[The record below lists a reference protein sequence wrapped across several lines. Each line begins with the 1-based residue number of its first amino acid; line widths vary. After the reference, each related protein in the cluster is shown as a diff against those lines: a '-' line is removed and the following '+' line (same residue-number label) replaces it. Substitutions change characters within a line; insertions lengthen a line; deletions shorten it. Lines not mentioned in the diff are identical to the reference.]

1 MLKKLLIVIILITAG
16 VSGYF
21 AWSFISV
28 PEVTYLEMEQEEAV
42 ETLLVSG
49 RIIGEGAVPLSFE
62 RPGRMLEL
70 VIEEGDQV
78 STGDIIARQDDSQAQ
93 NLVRQSENQ
102 LDSASLALERLQ
114 NRELEQA
121 RESLTQAEKRAETAE
136 SAYDI
141 AFEDLL
147 EPALER
153 IEEAEKEEQDVRKDY
168 EDKKELFDR
177 DEIERDEL
185 NEVFDKWEQAL
196 DELDLAREE
205 LQQAERET
213 DNLAR
218 ERDIAL
224 SQKRSAASALSA
236 LENEELRQAR
246 LNVEQAQNQLDQARL
261 ELEQAELSAPFG
273 GVITSIAA
281 NKGQFVST
289 GQEICT
295 IIPASAS
302 TVIEALVDE
311 EFAGTITVGQEVLV
325 SSSAFPDQLF
335 QGKVDRLASSV
346 DPDRGTFPVRFKLD
360 RFEPELLPDLA
371 VSAEIVTARTAD
383 SLVLDQVY
391 TFREEERVYAF
402 VENNGLAEK
411 RAIETKELGRGLLLV
426 LEGLQPGDKVLTEL
440 DLSDGQRIRLSGT
453 GTGNSN

>member
-1 MLKKLLIVIILITAG
+1 MLKRVLIAIILIIVGA
-16 VSGYF
+16 SAYF
-21 AWSFISV
+21 AWNYFNV
-28 PEVTYLEMEQEEAV
+28 PEVTFLEMEQEEAV

-49 RIIGEGAVPLSFE
+49 RVIGEGAVPLSFE

-121 RESLTQAEKRAETAE
+121 RENLTQAEKRAETAE

-153 IEEAEKEEQDVRKDY
+153 VEGAEEEEQDSRKNYD
-168 EDKKELFDR
+168 DKQELFDR

-185 NEVFDKWEQAL
+185 NEAFNKWEQAIAK
-196 DELDLAREE
+196 LDLAREE

-213 DNLAR
+213 NNLAR
-218 ERDIAL
+218 ERDIAQ

-246 LNVEQAQNQLDQARL
+246 LSVEQAQNQLDQAHL
-261 ELEQAELSAPFG
+261 ELDQTELRAPFG
-273 GVITSIAA
+273 GVITSTAA
-281 NKGQFVST
+281 NRGQYVST

-295 IIPASAS
+295 IIPATANI
-302 TVIEALVDE
+302 VIEALVDE

-391 TFREEERVYAF
+391 TFREDDRVYVF
-402 VENNGLAEK
+402 VENDDLAEK
-411 RAIETKELGRGLLLV
+411 RAIETKDLGRGLLLV
-426 LEGLQPGDKVLTEL
+426 KEGLQPGDKVLTEL

-453 GTGNSN
+453 GSSN